1 MIVVTTDSLPGHRV
15 RTVLGE
21 VLGVRSVDVRA
32 GLSFSGAFKR
42 QDDELPELTAVL
54 FRTRREAIGRMA
66 AEAQQR
72 GANAVVGLRFDS
84 SVAGDQRE
92 IAAYGTAVVVEPSD
106 EPAG

>member
-1 MIVVTTDSLPGHRV
+1 MIVVTTDSLPGHRIHA
-15 RTVLGE
+15 VLGE

-32 GLSFSGAFKR
+32 GLSISGAFKR

-54 FRTRREAIGRMA
+54 FRTRREAIGRMV

-84 SVAGDQRE
+84 TIGGDQRE
-92 IAAYGTAVVVEPSD
+92 VAAYGTAVVVEPSD
-106 EPAG
+106 GPA

>member
-21 VLGVRSVDVRA
+21 VLGVRSIDVRA
-32 GLSFSGAFKR
+32 GVSVSGAFKR
-42 QDDELPELTAVL
+42 QDKELPDLTAVL
-54 FRTRREAIGRMA
+54 FRIRREAIARMV

-84 SVAGDQRE
+84 TVGADQRE
-92 IAAYGTAVVVEPSD
+92 VAAYGTAVVVEPAD
-106 EPAG
+106 EPVG